1 MLEPRQPKQPVE
13 AWTEREMLE
22 VASRAVGRVCRDDLR
37 GITTLSIDDIAA
49 MTGTLLAF
57 GLIATPPGEDP
68 PARLIFTAQKEAADG
83 Q

>member
-1 MLEPRQPKQPVE
+1 MRDVRPLTQ
-13 AWTEREMLE
+13 REMLE
-22 VASRAVGRVCRDDLR
+22 LASRAVGRVCRDDIR

-49 MTGTLLAF
+49 MTGTLLAL

-68 PARLIFTAQKEAADG
+68 PGQLIFTARKEATDG

>member
-1 MLEPRQPKQPVE
+1 MADRFPNVTR
-13 AWTEREMLE
+13 WTKREMLE

-37 GITTLSIDDIAA
+37 GITTLSVDDIAA

-57 GLIATPPGEDP
+57 GLIATPPGETP
-68 PARLIFTAQKEAADG
+68 PADLIFTTRKEAADG

>member
-1 MLEPRQPKQPVE
+1 MANDLKP
-13 AWTEREMLE
+13 WSEREMLE
-22 VASRAVGRVCRDDLR
+22 IASRAVGRVCRDDVR
-37 GITTLSIDDIAA
+37 GITLLSIDEIAA

-68 PARLIFTAQKEAADG
+68 PARLISTPTKEAADG

>member
-1 MLEPRQPKQPVE
+1 MADVRPFTQ
-13 AWTEREMLE
+13 REMLE
-22 VASRAVGRVCRDDLR
+22 QASRAVGRVIRDDVR

-57 GLIATPPGEDP
+57 GLIATPPGETP
-68 PARLIFTAQKEAADG
+68 PERLIFNAPSNPTKEAADG

>member
-1 MLEPRQPKQPVE
+1 MAKPAQDVQR
-13 AWTEREMLE
+13 WNEREMLE
-22 VASRAVGRVCRDDLR
+22 AASRALGRVCRDDIR
-37 GITTLSIDDIAA
+37 GITCLSIDDIAA

-68 PARLIFTAQKEAADG
+68 PARLIFTAKKEAADG

>member
-1 MLEPRQPKQPVE
+1 MADIRPF
-13 AWTEREMLE
+13 TEREMLE
-22 VASRAVGRVCRDDLR
+22 QASRAVGKVCRDDVRAMTL
-37 GITTLSIDDIAA
+37 LSIDEIAA

-68 PARLIFTAQKEAADG
+68 PARLIFIAQNTQTKEAADG

>member
-1 MLEPRQPKQPVE
+1 MADVRPF
-13 AWTEREMLE
+13 TEREMLE
-22 VASRAVGRVCRDDLR
+22 VASRAVGKVCRDDVR
-37 GITTLSIDDIAA
+37 AITLLSVDEIAA

-68 PARLIFTAQKEAADG
+68 PARLIFTVREEATDG

>member
-1 MLEPRQPKQPVE
+1 MAEVRPF
-13 AWTEREMLE
+13 TEREMLE
-22 VASRAVGRVCRDDLR
+22 VASRAVGKVCRDDVR
-37 GITTLSIDDIAA
+37 AITLLSIDEIAA

-68 PARLIFTAQKEAADG
+68 PARLIFTVKEEAKHG

>member
-1 MLEPRQPKQPVE
+1 MAKLLKEVQR
-13 AWTEREMLE
+13 WTEREMLE
-22 VASRAVGRVCRDDLR
+22 TASRAVGRVCRDDLR

-57 GLIATPPGEDP
+57 GLIATPPGETP
-68 PARLIFTAQKEAADG
+68 PERLVFTAEKEAANG

>member
-1 MLEPRQPKQPVE
+1 MAEPFANVTR
-13 AWTEREMLE
+13 WTEREMLE
-22 VASRAVGRVCRDDLR
+22 QASRAVGRVCRDDIR

-57 GLIATPPGEDP
+57 GLIATPPGETP
-68 PARLIFTAQKEAADG
+68 PADLIFTAPKEARNG